1 MLIKLIK
8 ERIGQPFGKSET
20 IPVDRHTIAHK
31 CDYTTAL
38 VGSAVREENRLV
50 HGEE

>member
-8 ERIGQPFGKSET
+8 ERIRQPFGKSET
-20 IPVDRHTIAHK
+20 IPVDRHTIAHERN
-31 CDYTTAL
+31 YTTAL
-38 VGSAVREENRLV
+38 AGIAVKEENRLV